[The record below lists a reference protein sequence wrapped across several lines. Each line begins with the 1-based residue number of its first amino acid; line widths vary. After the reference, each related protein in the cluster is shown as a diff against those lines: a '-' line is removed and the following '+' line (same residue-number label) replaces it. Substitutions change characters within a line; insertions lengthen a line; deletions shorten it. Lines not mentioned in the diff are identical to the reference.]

1 MANPFGGGDNFST
14 SFDAFEQEL
23 MNPPAAADPGPQGMK
38 LPPTLQQPVAHPSMG
53 GAPRPPSGRMD
64 GPSIIPSPQSLANQ
78 TVMSDMFEQPQQ
90 RQPDQQSSRGSW
102 FGLGGGGGSTASTS
116 APPVLPA
123 AGGPTGLPPTGT
135 SMGFGGG
142 GAPPSGHMAPGPAGA
157 PPSAA
162 HLGAPVVGGGISPT
176 PQTLNPSFG
185 TNAPTGTMAGAPM
198 ANVQG
203 GSAGSTTTAAAAM
216 ASSQPGQISAEQQRQ
231 RGGAGVASG
240 SAGVPP
246 HGAVPTQ
253 QGSMQQGGSSGS
265 FFSHSTSQ
273 EMKDVSQEAL
283 TAMGVNNPM
292 ANLAINAGMDQV
304 SKNATFLTR
313 YLPSFDYFKSYFAVN
328 HMYVLKKL
336 GILFFPF
343 KKNGTLYAPVPEDKN
358 LGLRP
363 GHDKPDTDGQ
373 QIVVLKSN
381 VEEPELYTPVM
392 GFITYVVL
400 IALHMGV
407 TDRFHSDVFAT
418 TFKYS
423 VLLGILENG
432 VGKIAFL
439 TINSSVS
446 ILDLIAFTG
455 YKYVVLSVLTLF
467 AMFLTYNAL
476 FWLFFV
482 YFAAAACF
490 AMWRFLSGYQSF
502 NSDHAREMGIAS
514 NTGML
519 HKQVI
524 LVLAALQA
532 FLIWFMLPSFAKG
545 PRADLT
551 VPR

>member
-1 MANPFGGGDNFST
+1 MMSNHGMANPFGGGDNFST

-90 RQPDQQSSRGSW
+90 RQPDQYADFFCVFR
-102 FGLGGGGGSTASTS
+102 
-116 APPVLPA
+116 
-123 AGGPTGLPPTGT
+123 
-135 SMGFGGG
+135 
-142 GAPPSGHMAPGPAGA
+142 
-157 PPSAA
+157 
-162 HLGAPVVGGGISPT
+162 
-176 PQTLNPSFG
+176 
-185 TNAPTGTMAGAPM
+185 TMAGAPM